1 MPASRTRSS
10 PNRNRRSE
18 VDLHLPVDR
27 RSYRDGARGAT
38 RGPSHPLK
46 TLEPTMAAAPSRIRL
61 HHGDLPPDFAPGAAI
76 AIDTETLGLN
86 PHRDRLCV
94 VQVSRGDGSADVV
107 QIRPGDPAPE
117 RLKAVLADA
126 GVVKIFHFARFDLA
140 VLFNAFGVMPTPVY
154 CTKIASKLARTYTD
168 RHGLKDVVR
177 ELVGVDLSKQQQSSD
192 WGRGD
197 PEPSSDRLR
206 GIGRAPPAC
215 RPRASR
221 RHAGP
226 RGPHRDGAGLFRL
239 PSDPIQARSR
249 RLAGD
254 RHLRPRLRLGGLPE
268 GEGLIRQSAGQLSER
283 RPCGAASDASR
294 QRRAG
299 VVPRRGVPCRIRCED
314 ARGCR

>member
-1 MPASRTRSS
+1 
-10 PNRNRRSE
+10 
-18 VDLHLPVDR
+18 
-27 RSYRDGARGAT
+27 
-38 RGPSHPLK
+38 
-46 TLEPTMAAAPSRIRL
+46 MAAAPSRIRL

-117 RLKAVLADA
+117 RLMAVLADA

-192 WGRGD
+192 WG
-197 PEPSSDRLR
+197 
-206 GIGRAPPAC
+206 
-215 RPRASR
+215 
-221 RHAGP
+221 AGT
-226 RGPHRDGAGLFRL
+226 L
-239 PSDPIQARSR
+239 SQAQI
-249 RLAGD
+249 D
-254 RHLRPRLRLGGLPE
+254 Y
-268 GEGLIRQSAGQLSER
+268 
-283 RPCGAASDASR
+283 AASDVLHLHAARERLDAMLAREGRTEMAQACFDFLPTRSKLDL
-294 QRRAG
+294 AG
-299 VVPRRGVPCRIRCED
+299 WPEID
-314 ARGCR
+314 IFAHA